1 MTMLIASSE
10 KAKSTGRT
18 AHAAKNLIRGLG
30 RGFGA
35 GLQEFFY
42 SLDVGGNVYAY
53 GVVHGFYYVHVEA
66 VFQPAQLLELFD
78 AF

>member
-1 MTMLIASSE
+1 ML
-10 KAKSTGRT
+10 
-18 AHAAKNLIRGLG
+18 AHRQKKKRAQADRLCYQNLVRGLG
-30 RGFGA
+30 GGFGA
-35 GLQEFFY
+35 RLQELFY

-53 GVVHGFYYVHVEA
+53 RIVHGFYDVHVEA